1 MIAGGVLV
9 AGLLIFGSKPWGSSA
24 DEDSVRRRRSTV
36 FSRYGDNID
45 DKGDVI
51 EVDDSDD
58 DSDADTVVDE
68 PH

>member
-9 AGLLIFGSKPWGSSA
+9 AGLLIFGSTPWGSSA

-45 DKGDVI
+45 DKGDVL
-51 EVDDSDD
+51 EVDDSD